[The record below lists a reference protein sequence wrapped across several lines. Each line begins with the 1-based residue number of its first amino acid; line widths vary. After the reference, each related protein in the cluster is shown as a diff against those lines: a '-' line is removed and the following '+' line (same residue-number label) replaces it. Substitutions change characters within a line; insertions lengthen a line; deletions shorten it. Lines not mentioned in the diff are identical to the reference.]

1 MSCSVH
7 PEKWIS
13 INSFSVS
20 FGTISIFTPLSYPDS
35 FWFTLISTVLFV
47 LSNNYMYLK
56 IQFLWN
62 AVLYND
68 QIWSNYLKL
77 KNMGTIQP
85 AYSVTSVL
93 LHFLDFSRL
102 TQCFLHCIGHFI
114 FKLYINS
121 KLYALFFRKK
131 RRKNQGLRSNSA
143 RQGYNH
149 IRDKS
154 VSLVIRLFVTDF
166 SPVVSVGDAT

>member
-13 INSFSVS
+13 INFFSVS
-20 FGTISIFTPLSYPDS
+20 FPFSLSLAIQTSFDLLSSLQCFCPIKQLHVFENPVPLECSALY
-35 FWFTLISTVLFV
+35 
-47 LSNNYMYLK
+47 LSN
-56 IQFLWN
+56 
-62 AVLYND
+62 
-68 QIWSNYLKL
+68 QIKL
-77 KNMGTIQP
+77 FEAQKYGHNSTR
-85 AYSVTSVL
+85 YSVTSVL

-154 VSLVIRLFVTDF
+154 VSLVIRLFVTNF